1 MYEGPVQNLID
12 EFGKL
17 PGIGPKSAQRLAF
30 HLLQTDPE
38 SVERLRSALQAVV
51 EGVTYCEVCGTVAA
65 ADRCRI
71 CSDPRRD
78 PTIVCVVEE
87 PKDIEAIER
96 TREFH
101 GHYHVL
107 GGALDPING
116 IGPNEL
122 RIAALMRRVG
132 EDFEGAGIAEI
143 IIATDPNTTGEAT
156 STYLARLLR
165 PFPDL
170 VVSRLASGLPM
181 GADLEFADELT
192 LGSALSGRRILSG
205 GPGQAAPAS
214 APAAPRAQ
222 AGTAPD
228 QQAQASRAPAGQ
240 GPAQQAPVP
249 HPPQHE
255 GPAGAGGAVLQ
266 PEQVD
271 SPEVPPT
278 TEPMD
283 EPGPVAGQSPEISYP
298 DATTSEIEQPHS
310 ISMPHRP

>member
-17 PGIGPKSAQRLAF
+17 PGVGPKSAQRLAF
-30 HLLQTDPE
+30 HLLQAEPE

-51 EGVTYCEVCGTVAA
+51 DGVTYCEVCGTVSAA
-65 ADRCRI
+65 ERCRI

-78 PTIVCVVEE
+78 PTLICVVEE

-96 TREFH
+96 TREFR
-101 GHYHVL
+101 GLYHVL

-122 RIAALMRRVG
+122 RIAGLMRRVG
-132 EDFEGAGIAEI
+132 EEFEGEEIAEI

-165 PFPDL
+165 PFPEL

-205 GPGQAAPAS
+205 GPSQPARS
-214 APAAPRAQ
+214 GGVLRPEQSEPRAPQ
-222 AGTAPD
+222 PFPEPSPEPAEQRMPGSDSGAAGRTGLSEVEEP
-228 QQAQASRAPAGQ
+228 RGV
-240 GPAQQAPVP
+240 PVP
-249 HPPQHE
+249 H
-255 GPAGAGGAVLQ
+255 
-266 PEQVD
+266 
-271 SPEVPPT
+271 
-278 TEPMD
+278 
-283 EPGPVAGQSPEISYP
+283 
-298 DATTSEIEQPHS
+298 
-310 ISMPHRP
+310 RP

>member
-30 HLLQTDPE
+30 HLLQAESE
-38 SVERLRSALQAVV
+38 SVERLRSALKAVV
-51 EGVTYCEVCGTVAA
+51 DGVTYCEVCGTVAA
-65 ADRCRI
+65 AERCRI

-78 PTIVCVVEE
+78 PTLVCVVED

-96 TREFH
+96 TREFR
-101 GHYHVL
+101 GLYHVL

-116 IGPNEL
+116 VGPNEL
-122 RIAALMRRVG
+122 RIASLLRRVG
-132 EDFEGAGIAEI
+132 EQNNGDEISEI

-205 GPGQAAPAS
+205 GDAQP
-214 APAAPRAQ
+214 PRS
-222 AGTAPD
+222 GGVL
-228 QQAQASRAPAGQ
+228 R
-240 GPAQQAPVP
+240 PAQVDTPAPEP
-249 HPPQHE
+249 E
-255 GPAGAGGAVLQ
+255 PA
-266 PEQVD
+266 
-271 SPEVPPT
+271 
-278 TEPMD
+278 
-283 EPGPVAGQSPEISYP
+283 PEIRYP
-298 DATTSEIEQPHS
+298 DARSATATRVADAADEQRIPGSEVEQPDGV
-310 ISMPHRP
+310 PVQHRP

>member
-30 HLLQTDPE
+30 HLLQAEPD

-65 ADRCRI
+65 AERCRI

-78 PTIVCVVEE
+78 PTLICVVEE

-96 TREFH
+96 TREFR
-101 GHYHVL
+101 GLYHVL

-122 RIAALMRRVG
+122 RIAGLMRRVG
-132 EDFEGAGIAEI
+132 WEAEGEEIAEI

-205 GPGQAAPAS
+205 GPAQAPRSGGVLRPEQIDPAQPAVPAPNS
-214 APAAPRAQ
+214 APAQDTPPAPPAAAAPTSAPAQ
-222 AGTAPD
+222 DTPPAPD
-228 QQAQASRAPAGQ
+228 AWAPA
-240 GPAQQAPVP
+240 PADPAP
-249 HPPQHE
+249 
-255 GPAGAGGAVLQ
+255 
-266 PEQVD
+266 
-271 SPEVPPT
+271 
-278 TEPMD
+278 
-283 EPGPVAGQSPEISYP
+283 SPEIGYP
-298 DATTSEIEQPHS
+298 GAESEPEQPRGVS
-310 ISMPHRP
+310 VPHRP

>member
-30 HLLQTDPE
+30 HLLQSEPE
-38 SVERLRSALQAVV
+38 SVERLRTALKAVV
-51 EGVTYCEVCGTVAA
+51 DGITYCEICGTVAA
-65 ADRCRI
+65 AERCRI

-78 PTIVCVVEE
+78 PTIVCVVGE

-122 RIAALMRRVG
+122 RIAGLMRRVG
-132 EDFEGAGIAEI
+132 EQIEGVEISEI
-143 IIATDPNTTGEAT
+143 IIATNPNTTGEAT

-205 GPGQAAPAS
+205 RAGGIGGTGGSERVGQPGQPHHPGQSAQPAPQVE
-214 APAAPRAQ
+214 RAWSDHQ
-222 AGTAPD
+222 
-228 QQAQASRAPAGQ
+228 S
-240 GPAQQAPVP
+240 
-249 HPPQHE
+249 
-255 GPAGAGGAVLQ
+255 GGAVLQ
-266 PEQVD
+266 PEEID
-271 SPEVPPT
+271 TPEPSTGGDPASSSSSSSPSPT
-278 TEPMD
+278 AESEASAAPTP
-283 EPGPVAGQSPEISYP
+283 QSPGSEAENPRGVSVP
-298 DATTSEIEQPHS
+298 D
-310 ISMPHRP
+310 RP

>member
-30 HLLQTDPE
+30 HLLQAEPE

-51 EGVTYCEVCGTVAA
+51 EGVTYCEICGTVAA
-65 ADRCRI
+65 AERCRI

-78 PTIVCVVEE
+78 PSLVCVVEE

-101 GHYHVL
+101 GLYHVL

-122 RIAALMRRVG
+122 RIAGLMRRVG
-132 EDFEGAGIAEI
+132 QEFEGAEIAEI

-205 GPGQAAPAS
+205 TPGQAVA
-214 APAAPRAQ
+214 R
-222 AGTAPD
+222 
-228 QQAQASRAPAGQ
+228 
-240 GPAQQAPVP
+240 
-249 HPPQHE
+249 
-255 GPAGAGGAVLQ
+255 AGGVLQ

-271 SPEVPPT
+271 TPPRSLVASSAESSAAPAEASEQDSGT
-278 TEPMD
+278 
-283 EPGPVAGQSPEISYP
+283 GPDISYP
-298 DATTSEIEQPHS
+298 GRAPSEVEQPGGVS
-310 ISMPHRP
+310 VPHRP

>member
-65 ADRCRI
+65 AERCRI

-78 PTIVCVVEE
+78 PSIVCVVEE

-122 RIAALMRRVG
+122 RIAGLMRRVG
-132 EDFEGAGIAEI
+132 EEFEGAEIAEI

-205 GPGQAAPAS
+205 GPGQAAPA
-214 APAAPRAQ
+214 APAAPRREGS
-222 AGTAPD
+222 AG
-228 QQAQASRAPAGQ
+228 
-240 GPAQQAPVP
+240 V
-249 HPPQHE
+249 
-255 GPAGAGGAVLQ
+255 GGAVLQ

-271 SPEVPPT
+271 SPQVPPA
-278 TEPMD
+278 TEAMD
-283 EPGPVAGQSPEISYP
+283 ESESFADPGPHISYP
-298 DATTSEIEQPHS
+298 DATTSEIEQPHG

>member
-30 HLLQTDPE
+30 HLLQAEPE

-51 EGVTYCEVCGTVAA
+51 EGVTYCEVCGTVSA

-78 PTIVCVVEE
+78 PTLICVVEE

-96 TREFH
+96 TREFR
-101 GHYHVL
+101 GLYHVL

-122 RIAALMRRVG
+122 RIAGLMRRVG
-132 EDFEGAGIAEI
+132 GEADGEEIAEI

-205 GPGQAAPAS
+205 GPAQ
-214 APAAPRAQ
+214 APRS
-222 AGTAPD
+222 GGVL
-228 QQAQASRAPAGQ
+228 RPA
-240 GPAQQAPVP
+240 
-249 HPPQHE
+249 
-255 GPAGAGGAVLQ
+255 
-266 PEQVD
+266 QVD
-271 SPEVPPT
+271 SP
-278 TEPMD
+278 
-283 EPGPVAGQSPEISYP
+283 GPAPDP
-298 DATTSEIEQPHS
+298 DAAAPDHEPAAQSGPATRSDAEQPGGVS
-310 ISMPHRP
+310 VPYRP

>member
-30 HLLQTDPE
+30 HLLQAEPE
-38 SVERLRSALQAVV
+38 SVERLRTALQAVV
-51 EGVTYCEVCGTVAA
+51 EGVTYCEICGTVAA
-65 ADRCRI
+65 AERCRI

-78 PTIVCVVEE
+78 PSLVCVVEE

-96 TREFH
+96 TREFN
-101 GHYHVL
+101 GLYHVL

-116 IGPNEL
+116 VGPNEL
-122 RIAALMRRVG
+122 RIAGLMRRVG
-132 EDFEGAGIAEI
+132 QEFEGAEIAEI

-205 GPGQAAPAS
+205 E
-214 APAAPRAQ
+214 RAQ
-222 AGTAPD
+222 
-228 QQAQASRAPAGQ
+228 GQ
-240 GPAQQAPVP
+240 VQSQGHPQPQPQP
-249 HPPQHE
+249 HPPRSGH
-255 GPAGAGGAVLQ
+255 VLQ
-266 PEQVD
+266 PEQYD
-271 SPEVPPT
+271 TPPPPPEPASGDVPPPPP
-278 TEPMD
+278 EPAD
-283 EPGPVAGQSPEISYP
+283 PDLTWPTPQQSS
-298 DATTSEIEQPHS
+298 DRDRSDRSEAEQS
-310 ISMPHRP
+310 GGVSMPDRP

>member
-30 HLLQTDPE
+30 HLLQAEPE

-51 EGVTYCEVCGTVAA
+51 EGVTYCEICGTVAA
-65 ADRCRI
+65 AERCRI

-78 PTIVCVVEE
+78 PSLVCVVEE

-101 GHYHVL
+101 GLYHVL

-122 RIAALMRRVG
+122 RIAGLMRRVG
-132 EDFEGAGIAEI
+132 QEFEGAEIAEI

-205 GPGQAAPAS
+205 TPGQAVA
-214 APAAPRAQ
+214 R
-222 AGTAPD
+222 
-228 QQAQASRAPAGQ
+228 
-240 GPAQQAPVP
+240 
-249 HPPQHE
+249 
-255 GPAGAGGAVLQ
+255 AGGVLQ

-271 SPEVPPT
+271 T
-278 TEPMD
+278 TPRS
-283 EPGPVAGQSPEISYP
+283 PVASSAESSAAPAEASEQDSGTGPDISYP
-298 DATTSEIEQPHS
+298 GRAPSEVEQPGGVS
-310 ISMPHRP
+310 VPHRP

>member
-30 HLLQTDPE
+30 HLLQAEPE

-65 ADRCRI
+65 AERCRI

-78 PTIVCVVEE
+78 PTLICVVEE

-96 TREFH
+96 TREFR
-101 GHYHVL
+101 GLYHVL

-122 RIAALMRRVG
+122 RIAGLMRRVG
-132 EDFEGAGIAEI
+132 AEVEGEEIAEI

-170 VVSRLASGLPM
+170 IVSRLASGLPM

-205 GPGQAAPAS
+205 GPTQAARS
-214 APAAPRAQ
+214 
-222 AGTAPD
+222 
-228 QQAQASRAPAGQ
+228 
-240 GPAQQAPVP
+240 
-249 HPPQHE
+249 
-255 GPAGAGGAVLQ
+255 GGVLR

-271 SPEVPPT
+271 PAQPAVPAASVDSGERAVPA
-278 TEPMD
+278 PD
-283 EPGPVAGQSPEISYP
+283 PSAQVPHADAAGPEIGYP
-298 DATTSEIEQPHS
+298 GTESEAEES
-310 ISMPHRP
+310 RGISVPHRP

>member
-30 HLLQTDPE
+30 HLLQAEPD

-51 EGVTYCEVCGTVAA
+51 EGVTYCGVCGTVAA
-65 ADRCRI
+65 AERCRI

-78 PTIVCVVEE
+78 PTLICVVEE

-96 TREFH
+96 TREFR
-101 GHYHVL
+101 GLYHVL

-122 RIAALMRRVG
+122 RIAGLMRRVG
-132 EDFEGAGIAEI
+132 GEAEGEEIAEI

-205 GPGQAAPAS
+205 GPAQAPRSGGVLRPEQIDPAQPAVPAPNS
-214 APAAPRAQ
+214 APAQDTPP
-222 AGTAPD
+222 APD
-228 QQAQASRAPAGQ
+228 AWAPA
-240 GPAQQAPVP
+240 PADPAP
-249 HPPQHE
+249 
-255 GPAGAGGAVLQ
+255 
-266 PEQVD
+266 
-271 SPEVPPT
+271 
-278 TEPMD
+278 
-283 EPGPVAGQSPEISYP
+283 SPEIGYP
-298 DATTSEIEQPHS
+298 GAESEPEQPRGVS
-310 ISMPHRP
+310 VPHRP

>member
-30 HLLQTDPE
+30 HLLQAEPE

-65 ADRCRI
+65 AERCRI

-78 PTIVCVVEE
+78 PTLICVVEE

-96 TREFH
+96 TREFR
-101 GHYHVL
+101 GLYHVL

-122 RIAALMRRVG
+122 RIAGLMRRVG
-132 EDFEGAGIAEI
+132 AEVEGEEIAEI

-205 GPGQAAPAS
+205 GPAQ
-214 APAAPRAQ
+214 APR
-222 AGTAPD
+222 
-228 QQAQASRAPAGQ
+228 S
-240 GPAQQAPVP
+240 
-249 HPPQHE
+249 
-255 GPAGAGGAVLQ
+255 GGVLR

-271 SPEVPPT
+271 PAQPAVPAPADT
-278 TEPMD
+278 T
-283 EPGPVAGQSPEISYP
+283 
-298 DATTSEIEQPHS
+298 
-310 ISMPHRP
+310 PHRVPGAEPADQDAGARHHQPY

>member
-30 HLLQTDPE
+30 HLLQAEPE
-38 SVERLRSALQAVV
+38 SVERLRSALQTVA

-78 PTIVCVVEE
+78 PTLICVVEE

-96 TREFH
+96 TREFR
-101 GHYHVL
+101 GLYHVL

-122 RIAALMRRVG
+122 RIAGLMRRVG
-132 EDFEGAGIAEI
+132 GEAEGEEIAEI

-205 GPGQAAPAS
+205 GPAQ
-214 APAAPRAQ
+214 APRS
-222 AGTAPD
+222 GGVL
-228 QQAQASRAPAGQ
+228 RPA
-240 GPAQQAPVP
+240 
-249 HPPQHE
+249 
-255 GPAGAGGAVLQ
+255 
-266 PEQVD
+266 QVD
-271 SPEVPPT
+271 SPEPAPAPVPAP
-278 TEPMD
+278 EPEPD
-283 EPGPVAGQSPEISYP
+283 DAAREPGPGASDTASGLARSIVPGDGPLGRS
-298 DATTSEIEQPHS
+298 DAEQPRGVS
-310 ISMPHRP
+310 VPHRP

>member
-30 HLLQTDPE
+30 HLLQTESE
-38 SVERLRSALQAVV
+38 SVERLRSALKAVV
-51 EGVTYCEVCGTVAA
+51 DGVSYCEVCGTVAA
-65 ADRCRI
+65 AERCRI

-78 PTIVCVVEE
+78 PTLVCVVEE
-87 PKDIEAIER
+87 PKDIEAVER
-96 TREFH
+96 TREFR
-101 GHYHVL
+101 GLYHVL

-116 IGPNEL
+116 VGPNEL
-122 RIAALMRRVG
+122 RIAALLRRVG
-132 EDFEGAGIAEI
+132 EHNDGDEIGEI

-205 GPGQAAPAS
+205 GDAQPARS
-214 APAAPRAQ
+214 GGVLRPA
-222 AGTAPD
+222 
-228 QQAQASRAPAGQ
+228 
-240 GPAQQAPVP
+240 
-249 HPPQHE
+249 
-255 GPAGAGGAVLQ
+255 
-266 PEQVD
+266 QVD
-271 SPEVPPT
+271 SQVESQAPMSPPSA
-278 TEPMD
+278 ESD
-283 EPGPVAGQSPEISYP
+283 EQPPAPPADSAEQPPHPEIRYP
-298 DATTSEIEQPHS
+298 DARSATRCRSLPT
-310 ISMPHRP
+310 

>member
-30 HLLQTDPE
+30 HLLQAEPD

-65 ADRCRI
+65 AERCRI

-78 PTIVCVVEE
+78 PTLICVVEE

-96 TREFH
+96 TREFR
-101 GHYHVL
+101 GLYHVL

-122 RIAALMRRVG
+122 RIAGLMRRVG
-132 EDFEGAGIAEI
+132 GEAEGEEIAEI

-165 PFPDL
+165 PFPGL

-205 GPGQAAPAS
+205 GPAQAPRSGGVLRPEQIDPAQPAVPAPNS
-214 APAAPRAQ
+214 APAQDTPP
-222 AGTAPD
+222 APD
-228 QQAQASRAPAGQ
+228 AWAPA
-240 GPAQQAPVP
+240 PADPAP
-249 HPPQHE
+249 
-255 GPAGAGGAVLQ
+255 
-266 PEQVD
+266 
-271 SPEVPPT
+271 
-278 TEPMD
+278 
-283 EPGPVAGQSPEISYP
+283 SPEIGYP
-298 DATTSEIEQPHS
+298 GAESESEQPRGVS
-310 ISMPHRP
+310 VPHRP

>member
-17 PGIGPKSAQRLAF
+17 PGVGPKSAQRLAF
-30 HLLQTDPE
+30 HLLQAEPE
-38 SVERLRSALQAVV
+38 SVERLRSALQAVLD
-51 EGVTYCEVCGTVAA
+51 GVTYCDVCGTVSAGE
-65 ADRCRI
+65 RCRI
-71 CSDPRRD
+71 CSDRRRD
-78 PTIVCVVEE
+78 PTLVCVVEE

-96 TREFH
+96 TREFR
-101 GHYHVL
+101 GLYHVL

-122 RIAALMRRVG
+122 RIAGLMRRVG
-132 EDFEGAGIAEI
+132 EQIDGEEIAEI

-205 GPGQAAPAS
+205 GSSEPARSGGVLRPIQTEPAEPRDQRATQAAPA
-214 APAAPRAQ
+214 AAE
-222 AGTAPD
+222 AGPEPEPEPV
-228 QQAQASRAPAGQ
+228 QRSESEESRGV
-240 GPAQQAPVP
+240 PVP
-249 HPPQHE
+249 H
-255 GPAGAGGAVLQ
+255 
-266 PEQVD
+266 
-271 SPEVPPT
+271 
-278 TEPMD
+278 
-283 EPGPVAGQSPEISYP
+283 
-298 DATTSEIEQPHS
+298 
-310 ISMPHRP
+310 RP